1 MNVKQVLTFV
11 MGAAVGAIAAINL
24 TKKRFQKVAEDEIV
38 TMKAFYASK
47 KETTEDVSDEKKEY
61 EEAIKMYS
69 AQEEAHEPE
78 IIDPELF
85 GKDGNAPLTYTL
97 YSDGVITDEEDDIV
111 SDVEGVLG
119 TRWKA
124 LLPYTDSVYVRD
136 AEKHIDIEIV
146 TDQCS
151 YAETHPAEGK

>member
-1 MNVKQVLTFV
+1 VKQFLTFV
-11 MGAAVGAIAAINL
+11 VGAAVGAIAAIIC
-24 TKKRFQKVAEDEIV
+24 TERRIRRAAEEEIAD
-38 TMKAFYASK
+38 MKAFYSSASEQK
-47 KETTEDVSDEKKEY
+47 TEPIPDEKAEY

-69 AQEEAHEPE
+69 AEAYEPE

-136 AEKHIDIEIV
+136 AKKHIDIEIV
-146 TDQCS
+146 ADQCS
-151 YAETHPAEGK
+151 YAETHPAEG